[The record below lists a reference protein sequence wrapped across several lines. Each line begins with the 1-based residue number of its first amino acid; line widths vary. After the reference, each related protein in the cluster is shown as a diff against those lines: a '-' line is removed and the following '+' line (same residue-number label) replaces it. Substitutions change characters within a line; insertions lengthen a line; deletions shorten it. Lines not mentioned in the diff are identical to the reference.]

1 MAHQPQAR
9 NAFLGAGAVS
19 TLDLMEAKFLH
30 SAVVYE
36 EDDMPVCD
44 RWFRILEYLP
54 HIRGRHLYEDLSDTY
69 QELYQR
75 GAGSTVA
82 ACLDFVLLRCRFF
95 MVLKANGIGRAHQ
108 NDYEIEAS
116 QVWIGKLMDR
126 IADTDPAKIK
136 RGKYIPAKAEPPTSH
151 KWIQ

>member
-19 TLDLMEAKFLH
+19 TLDLLEAKFLH

-44 RWFRILEYLP
+44 RWFRILEYFSAV
-54 HIRGRHLYEDLSDTY
+54 HGRHLYEDLSDIY
-69 QELYQR
+69 QNIYQH
-75 GAGSTVA
+75 GKGSVVA

-95 MVLKANGIGRAHQ
+95 MVLKDNGIGRAHQ

-116 QVWIGKLMDR
+116 QVWIAKLVDR
-126 IADTDPAKIK
+126 IEKINPAKIK
-136 RGKYIPAKAEPPTSH
+136 KGKYIPAKAEPPTSH